1 MEKDKEIEILKAKK
15 LLALRKRVEKQKEI
29 DENKNE
35 QKNDREL
42 LMSRLVNRADEVFKI
57 AETNYPRETVII
69 TNRIMELVRSGA
81 IKGNIDGGE
90 LLQIFRRLGLRIR
103 LDSSIKIAKDGKVV
117 SLTDKIKGKKRI
129 KI

>member
-1 MEKDKEIEILKAKK
+1 MEKDKEIEMLKAKK

-90 LLQIFRRLGLRIR
+90 LLQIFRRLGLRVR

-117 SLTDKIKGKKRI
+117 SLTDKIKGKK
-129 KI
+129 

>member
-1 MEKDKEIEILKAKK
+1 MEKDKEIEMLKAKK
-15 LLALRKRVEKQKEI
+15 LLALRKRAKEQKEI

-117 SLTDKIKGKKRI
+117 SLTDKIKGKK
-129 KI
+129 

>member
-1 MEKDKEIEILKAKK
+1 MEKDKEIEMLKAKK
-15 LLALRKRVEKQKEI
+15 LLALRNRLEKQKEI

-117 SLTDKIKGKKRI
+117 SLTDKIKGKK
-129 KI
+129 

>member
-1 MEKDKEIEILKAKK
+1 MEKDKEIEMLKAKK

-42 LMSRLVNRADEVFKI
+42 LMNRLVNRADEVFKI

-117 SLTDKIKGKKRI
+117 SLTDKIKGKK
-129 KI
+129 

>member
-1 MEKDKEIEILKAKK
+1 MEKDKEIEMLKAKK
-15 LLALRKRVEKQKEI
+15 LLALRKRAEEQKEI

-90 LLQIFRRLGLRIR
+90 LLQIFRRLGLRVR

-117 SLTDKIKGKKRI
+117 SLTDKIKGKK
-129 KI
+129 

>member
-1 MEKDKEIEILKAKK
+1 MEKDKEIEMLKAKK

-69 TNRIMELVRSGA
+69 TNRIIYLKALTEL
-81 IKGNIDGGE
+81 
-90 LLQIFRRLGLRIR
+90 
-103 LDSSIKIAKDGKVV
+103 
-117 SLTDKIKGKKRI
+117 
-129 KI
+129 

>member
-1 MEKDKEIEILKAKK
+1 MEKDKEIEMLKAKK

-81 IKGNIDGGE
+81 IKGDIDGGE
-90 LLQIFRRLGLRIR
+90 LLQIFRRLGLRVR

-117 SLTDKIKGKKRI
+117 SLTDKIKGKK
-129 KI
+129 

>member
-1 MEKDKEIEILKAKK
+1 MEKDKEIEMLKAKK

-117 SLTDKIKGKKRI
+117 SLTDKIKGKK
-129 KI
+129 

>member
-1 MEKDKEIEILKAKK
+1 MLKAKK

-117 SLTDKIKGKKRI
+117 SLTDKIKGKK
-129 KI
+129 

>member
-1 MEKDKEIEILKAKK
+1 MEKDKEIEMLKAKK
-15 LLALRKRVEKQKEI
+15 LLALRKRAKEQKEI

-90 LLQIFRRLGLRIR
+90 LLQIFRRLGLRVR

-117 SLTDKIKGKKRI
+117 SLTDKIKGKK
-129 KI
+129 